1 MNKNNEK
8 SANWVILAPELT
20 YEIIESRFSGCLVQE
35 GAKGRFPYAGPIVM
49 TFFHFVFF
57 TCLCSIS
64 CRLLRLFV
72 PAAYVLCAYSCLPLL
87 LFLPAFAA
95 CFSCLAMCPF

>member
-1 MNKNNEK
+1 MKKNNEK

-35 GAKGRFPYAGPIVM
+35 GAKGRYPCAGPIVM

-57 TCLCSIS
+57 TCLSSIS

-87 LFLPAFAA
+87 LFLPAFA